1 MRGHPQGVP
10 LRDAADGEL
19 CLALSFLEPEVEA
32 ECGKNAGEE
41 GKEVVGGVGGEEGEG
56 QPNGKADDG
65 DEDSDRGPHFGRGL
79 AFVDQYV
86 DEVDGGDGD
95 THEGVAQAEIGLEV
109 GAANPVAEEKD
120 CEGPDE
126 A

>member
-10 LRDAADGEL
+10 LRHVAAGEL
-19 CLALSFLEPEVEA
+19 CPALSLADPKVYG
-32 ECGKNAGEE
+32 ECGEHADEE
-41 GKEVVGGVGGEEGEG
+41 GKEVEGGVGGEEGEG
-56 QPNGKADDG
+56 RPYGEADDR
-65 DEDSDRGPHFGRGL
+65 DEDCERDTDVGRGF
-79 AFVDQYV
+79 AFVDQYM

-95 THEGVAQAEIGLEV
+95 THEGVAQTEIGLEI